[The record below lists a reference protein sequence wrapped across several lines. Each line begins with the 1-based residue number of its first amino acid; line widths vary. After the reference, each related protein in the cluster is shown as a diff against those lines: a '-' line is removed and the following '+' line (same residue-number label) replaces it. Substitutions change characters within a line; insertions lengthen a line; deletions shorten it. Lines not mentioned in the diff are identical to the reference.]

1 MRAPHRRAVL
11 GAFTAFVVM
20 AVGACGGD
28 GSTGPGGD
36 NTPTSPVGT
45 YALTSVG
52 GKPVPVT
59 MFSDTA
65 YTEVI
70 AKASLAL
77 QTDGKYQAIVTTNET
92 IAGNLS
98 VYVDTSAGTWKQG
111 ATASALVL
119 TSTDDASMPA
129 VNAVWSGKTLTVTDA
144 DSAKWVFTR
153 P

>member
-1 MRAPHRRAVL
+1 MRAPHRAVL

-20 AVGACGGD
+20 AVAACGGD
-28 GSTGPGGD
+28 GSTGPGSGG
-36 NTPTSPVGT
+36 TPDTPVGN
-45 YALTSVG
+45 YALTSVN

-59 MFSDTA
+59 MFADTEF
-65 YTEVI
+65 TEVI

-77 QTDGKYQAIVTTNET
+77 TTDGKYQAVVTTNET
-92 IAGNLS
+92 IAGNVS

-119 TSTDDASMPA
+119 TSTDDPSMPTVPA
-129 VNAVWSGKTLTVTDA
+129 TWSGKTLTLTDA

>member
-20 AVGACGGD
+20 AVAACGGD
-28 GSTGPGGD
+28 SSTGPGSGG
-36 NTPTSPVGT
+36 TPDTPVGI
-45 YALTSVG
+45 YALTSVNG
-52 GKPVPVT
+52 NPVPVT

-65 YTEVI
+65 FTEVI
-70 AKASLAL
+70 TKASLAL
-77 QTDGKYQAIVTTNET
+77 ATDGKYMAVVTTNET
-92 IAGNLS
+92 VAGNLS

-111 ATASALVL
+111 TTASALVL
-119 TSTDDASMPA
+119 TSTDDPSLAPIT
-129 VNAVWSGKTLTVTDA
+129 AVWSGKTVSLTDS

>member
-28 GSTGPGGD
+28 SSTGPGVAD
-36 NTPTSPVGT
+36 TPVGN
-45 YALTSVG
+45 YALTSVN

-59 MFSDTA
+59 LFADTEF
-65 YTEVI
+65 TEVI
-70 AKASLAL
+70 AKGSLAL
-77 QTDGKYQAIVTTNET
+77 QTDGKYLAIVTTNET

-98 VYVDTSAGTWKQG
+98 VYADTSAGTWKQG

-119 TSTDDASMPA
+119 TSTDDPTMPA
-129 VNAVWSGKTLTVTDA
+129 VSAAWSGKTLTLTDP